1 MAGTDAGRD
10 NQEEN
15 QAMAQHGGARP
26 GAGRKP
32 GSKTRARKVEIV
44 SLADK
49 AKVHADVALATLVTI
64 CESGATDSARVAAA
78 NALLDRGY
86 GKPTQGVEMSGDVG
100 LGVTLVTRRIVDP
113 DGTDD

>member
-1 MAGTDAGRD
+1 MATG
-10 NQEEN
+10 
-15 QAMAQHGGARP
+15 HGGPRP

-32 GSKTRARKVEIV
+32 GKV
-44 SLADK
+44 SK
-49 AKVHADVALATLVTI
+49 AKLDIAERAKRYGEAALLTLAEI
-64 CESGATDSARVAAA
+64 MTDTDAPHSARVAAA

-113 DGTDD
+113 DGIDNPDA

>member
-1 MAGTDAGRD
+1 
-10 NQEEN
+10 
-15 QAMAQHGGARP
+15 MAQHGGARP

-113 DGTDD
+113 DGTDNPDA

>member
-1 MAGTDAGRD
+1 MCHSPRAVF
-10 NQEEN
+10 
-15 QAMAQHGGARP
+15 
-26 GAGRKP
+26 KP

-113 DGTDD
+113 DGTDNPDA